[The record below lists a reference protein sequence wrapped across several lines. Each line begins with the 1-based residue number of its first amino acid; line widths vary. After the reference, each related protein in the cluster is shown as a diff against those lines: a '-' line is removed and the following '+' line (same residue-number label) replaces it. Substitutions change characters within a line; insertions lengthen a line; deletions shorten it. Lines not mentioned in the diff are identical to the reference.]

1 MKRRKE
7 RLKQELQTLESGID
21 NSFTK
26 VKRNTLK
33 SLDVSQHIRNHPYK
47 ALGLAVLA
55 GFAAGFSG
63 RGKKDGKEGND
74 SKYSFRNL
82 FVDELKRV
90 AARHA
95 TDYISGLIDSRLKPS
110 EDKNSEN
117 GNSGRTKPDG

>member
-47 ALGLAVLA
+47 AIGIAILA
-55 GFAAGFSG
+55 GFTAGISG
-63 RGKKDGKEGND
+63 RSKKGSKHGNEGRHG
-74 SKYSFRNL
+74 FRNL
-82 FVDELKRV
+82 FLDELKRV

-95 TDYISGLIDSRLKPS
+95 TDYISRLIDSRLMPS
-110 EDKNSEN
+110 DNKKSKKEE
-117 GNSGRTKPDG
+117 G